1 VQRTPIYFEDLTD
14 GQSFATG
21 TVTLTEAMII
31 EFAERYDPQ
40 PFHTD
45 PVAAERTFFHG
56 LAASGWH
63 TAALTMRLLVAEGP
77 PFAGGLIGAG
87 IEELRWPRP
96 TRPGDT
102 LRLVSE
108 ITAMRPSE
116 SRPEQGWVKL
126 RTTTFNQNDEKVQ
139 ILVSNMIVPRRP
151 AGAA

>member
-1 VQRTPIYFEDLTD
+1 VQRTPLYFDDLTD

-21 TVTLTEAMII
+21 SLTLTEAMII

-45 PVAAERTFFHG
+45 PVAAERTFFQG

-63 TAALTMRLLVAEGP
+63 TAALTMRLLVGEGP
-77 PFAGGLIGAG
+77 PIAGGLIGAG

-102 LRLVSE
+102 LRVVSE
-108 ITAMRPSE
+108 VIATRPSE
-116 SRPEQGWVKL
+116 SRPEQGWAKL
-126 RTTTFNQNDEKVQ
+126 RTTTFNQNDEPVQ
-139 ILVSNMIVPRRP
+139 ILVTNMVVPRRP